1 MDEELVK
8 GITAMVVDDDRDC
21 AGAMAKFLELH
32 GAVVE
37 TADRG
42 AEALLILREREFDV
56 VLTDIALPQ
65 VDGFALLKAIRADE
79 EQAGRGHHVRVIAVS
94 GYAREADRKKVAE
107 AGFELMLT
115 KPVDP
120 RELVLAVR
128 SC

>member
-56 VLTDIALPQ
+56 VSHGHRPAPSRW
-65 VDGFALLKAIRADE
+65 VRAAESDPRGRR
-79 EQAGRGHHVRVIAVS
+79 AGRAADTMIRVIAVK
-94 GYAREADRKKVAE
+94 RLRKRSRPKE
-107 AGFELMLT
+107 SL
-115 KPVDP
+115 P
-120 RELVLAVR
+120 RRV
-128 SC
+128 SS